1 VRRLLA
7 LEAQGAQVIAL
18 RGDVADRRAMTRV
31 IGECR
36 ARFGTIN
43 GVFHAAGVLDD
54 APIAAKTPESI
65 ARVLGAKAAGAQVLH
80 ELLPP
85 GDLDLF
91 CVFSSTSVVLGAAGQ
106 VDYVAA
112 NAFLDSLAASRED
125 GLAVRWG
132 VWGDRGMAARAYGHP
147 VPNEAQGCAHP
158 LLGAQ
163 VASDDGAT
171 FEATYDPNKL
181 WVLREHRVAGR
192 AVLPG
197 TAYIE
202 IARAAMMALHP
213 RAALEIRSL
222 SFEEAMAFA
231 PGEVRVVR
239 TELRRNGLA
248 YDFTVRS
255 RAPAGGEWLEHARAS
270 ASVFLGELP
279 SAPAAPASGWQPGA
293 IPQEKAVDFGERWH
307 NLARMQMGAGR
318 AFAQL
323 ELAPG
328 LHGDTQVFGAH
339 PALTDMAATFG
350 LHLLAAD
357 KRTGQLFVPLSVDR
371 IRIAAPLPA
380 RVHSAVKLTS
390 AANER
395 LATFDV
401 TLSSETGRPLARFEG
416 FSLRPVQPDAVGA
429 HAAAPREAS
438 LTDAMLAAGIRGE
451 DAPVLFER
459 IFAGGAR
466 DLVVSSIDVAQIAR
480 AMTQPAARPA
490 ARAKPAAGHAA
501 ASLNPVE
508 NMLADVW
515 RELLGVDEVAPE
527 DDFFALGGHS
537 LAAVRLFARIRKHY
551 NVDLPLATLFQAP
564 TLGALAALV
573 ALHANIPLA
582 QEAPK
587 KSNVIPLG
595 TRTWSPLVPICK
607 GTGEHR
613 PLFCVHGAGGNV
625 LNFKIISDRLGPLQ
639 PFYGLQAQGVD
650 GRMQPLASIEEMAA
664 QYVEAIRT
672 IDSRGPYQL
681 AGYSAGGVIAI
692 EMAQRLKQAG
702 AEVSLV
708 AMIDTLEP
716 LAARRKLTRL
726 QKVWLMRHWSLQFL
740 LDRSSRRRRGREGD
754 ELYGQALARL
764 ARGEPLP
771 PELVEH
777 HLFRNFVEAQ
787 SRYTPA
793 PYDGD
798 VVLFR
803 AMQAETQ
810 YLAAGPTLGWEQHVR
825 GAISVVEIA
834 GSHFTMMSEPGVSQL
849 VDGLRQALELPPSPD
864 QGRAPAQAMPWASSL
879 PV

>member
-1 VRRLLA
+1 
-7 LEAQGAQVIAL
+7 VIAL
-18 RGDVADRRAMTRV
+18 QGDVTDRRAMMRA

-65 ARVLGAKAAGAQVLH
+65 ARVIGAKAVGAQVLH

-85 GDLDLF
+85 GDLDVF
-91 CVFSSTSVVLGAAGQ
+91 CVFSSTSVLLGGAGQ

-125 GLAVRWG
+125 GIAVRWG
-132 VWGDRGMAARAYGHP
+132 IWGDRGMAARAWGRQLP
-147 VPNEAQGCAHP
+147 APAPDGAHP

-163 VASDDGAT
+163 VASDEGAA
-171 FEATYDPNKL
+171 FEAIYDPDKL
-181 WVLREHRVAGR
+181 WVLHEHRIAGR
-192 AVLPG
+192 SVLPG
-197 TAYIE
+197 TAYVE

-213 RAALEIRSL
+213 GAAIEIRSL
-222 SFEEAMAFA
+222 SFEEAMGFA

-239 TELRRNGLA
+239 TELRRNGSA

-255 RAPAGGEWLEHARAS
+255 RVPGEGEWLEHARAS
-270 ASVFLGELP
+270 TGVFLGELP
-279 SAPAAPASGWQPGA
+279 QAATAAAAGWQPGV
-293 IPQEKAVDFGERWH
+293 IPQEKAVDFGERWR
-307 NLARMQMGAGR
+307 NLARMQIGSGR

-323 ELAPG
+323 ELAPKF
-328 LHGDTQVFGAH
+328 HADAQVFGAH

-350 LHLLAAD
+350 LHLLDPNKRAA
-357 KRTGQLFVPLSVDR
+357 QLFVPLSIDR
-371 IRIAAPLPA
+371 IRIAAPLAA
-380 RVHSAVKLTS
+380 RLHSAVKLTS
-390 AANER
+390 AASER

-401 TLSSETGRPLARFEG
+401 ALSSETGKPLARFEG
-416 FSLRPVQPDAVGA
+416 FSLRPVQPDSVAA
-429 HAAAPREAS
+429 HALAPRETS
-438 LTDAMLAAGIRGE
+438 LVDAMLAAGIRGE
-451 DAPVLFER
+451 DAPALFER

-466 DLVVSSIDVAQIAR
+466 DLVVSSIDVGRLAQ
-480 AMTQPAARPA
+480 AMNPPAARPA
-490 ARAKPAAGHAA
+490 ARSKAAATHAA

-508 NMLADVW
+508 NTLADVW
-515 RELLGVDEVAPE
+515 RELLGVEEIAPD

-537 LAAVRLFARIRKHY
+537 LAAVRLFARIRKVY

-573 ALHANIPLA
+573 AQHANIPLTE
-582 QEAPK
+582 EAPR
-587 KSNVIPLG
+587 KSNVIPLV

-607 GTGEHR
+607 GTGER
-613 PLFCVHGAGGNV
+613 PPLFCVHGAGGNV
-625 LNFKIISDRLGPLQ
+625 LNFKVISDRLGPLQ

-650 GRMQPLASIEEMAA
+650 GRLQPLASIEEMAA
-664 QYVEAIRT
+664 QYVEAVRT
-672 IDSRGPYQL
+672 VDPHGPYQL

-692 EMAQRLKQAG
+692 EMAARLKSEG
-702 AEVSLV
+702 AQVSLL
-708 AMIDTLEP
+708 AMVDTLEP
-716 LAARRKLTRL
+716 VAARSKLTPW
-726 QKVWLMRHWSLQFL
+726 QKAWLMRHWSLRFL

-754 ELYGQALARL
+754 AMYAQALARL

-771 PELVEH
+771 LELVEQ
-777 HLFRNFVEAQ
+777 HLFRNFVDAQ

-810 YLAAGPTLGWEQHVR
+810 YLAAGPTLGWEAYVR
-825 GAISVVEIA
+825 GAIRVIEVT

-849 VDGLRQALELPPSPD
+849 IEGLRQALDLPPTPGKD
-864 QGRAPAQAMPWASSL
+864 HALTQAVPWASSL